1 MTRKD
6 VNQHTAAVLNQFG
19 ITCPPV
25 PVEQI
30 AVSLGIQVVRSAAE
44 WSESGF
50 LLRDGKQVMIGVNSR
65 NSPKRQR
72 FTIAHELGHWSLHEG
87 KPLIVD
93 QSVMIN
99 KRDDVSSQ
107 ATDQE
112 EIEANKFA
120 ARLLM
125 PIDFIAATL
134 KKLEPGSIGSRDELI
149 SKLAREFDV
158 SNESMGW
165 RLINLGV
172 LSN

>member
-1 MTRKD
+1 MVRELLARHH
-6 VNQHTAAVLNQFG
+6 VGA
-19 ITCPPV
+19 PPV
-25 PVEQI
+25 NVEQI
-30 AVSLGIQVVRSAAE
+30 ALAEQIQIVRSAAD

-50 LLRDGKQVMIGVNSR
+50 LLRDRKRIIIGVNSR
-65 NSPKRQR
+65 TARKRQR
-72 FTIAHELGHWSLHEG
+72 FTIAHELGHWQLHDG

-107 ATDQE
+107 ATDTE
-112 EIEANKFA
+112 EIEANRFA

-125 PIDFIAATL
+125 PKDFVQAAIQHHM
-134 KKLEPGSIGSRDELI
+134 KSGIGSREELI
-149 SKLAREFDV
+149 SVLARHFDV
-158 SNESMGW
+158 SADAMGY